1 MNHPIPRRNR
11 LYKLQFEKAQDCHV
25 LLFPEG
31 MIKLNPSA
39 AEILLQVDGQR
50 TVDDIVLSL
59 RAKFPDAPDS
69 ISDDI
74 VEFLKEAQHKD
85 WIEYV

>member
-1 MNHPIPRRNR
+1 MSQPPKLNR

-39 AEILLQVDGQR
+39 AEILLQVDGQK
-50 TVDDIVLSL
+50 TADDIVTALK
-59 RAKFPDAPDS
+59 AKFPDAPDD
-69 ISDDI
+69 IADDI
-74 VEFLKEAQHKD
+74 NAFLAD
-85 WIEYV
+85 AANNNWIKYE